1 MRIGRALRWAA
12 ASLLAVAA
20 GCSADAGRAQFPD
33 IDQTGLTAF
42 QRRVLTITRSEWQS
56 PKPGTAYASGVT
68 EQWCADFVSWVMR
81 EAGSPLRNPH
91 SGGWRIPGVY
101 SLQTSYQ
108 QAGRWAP
115 AGSGHVP
122 AVGDVLIHGK
132 GSPFGEHTNIVIGYA
147 DGQVW
152 TVGGNEGDGIRVSRH
167 TLAELTGLLGYGLPP
182 GPGGSGKA

>member
-1 MRIGRALRWAA
+1 MTRTRLWRAAVVC
-12 ASLLAVAA
+12 LLVFAA
-20 GCSADAGRAQFPD
+20 GCSGESRAVFPD
-33 IDQTGLTAF
+33 VDLSGLSTF
-42 QRRVLTITRSEWQS
+42 QRRVVEIARAEWS
-56 PKPGTAYASGVT
+56 APKPGTAYADGVT

-101 SLQTSYQ
+101 SLQTAYQ

-115 AGSGHVP
+115 ADAGHLP
-122 AVGDVLIHGK
+122 APGDVLIHGK
-132 GSPFGEHTNIVIGYA
+132 GSPFGEHTNIVIAYA

-167 TLAELTGLLGYGLPP
+167 ALSELTGLLGYGLPP
-182 GPGGSGKA
+182 GRSTGKA